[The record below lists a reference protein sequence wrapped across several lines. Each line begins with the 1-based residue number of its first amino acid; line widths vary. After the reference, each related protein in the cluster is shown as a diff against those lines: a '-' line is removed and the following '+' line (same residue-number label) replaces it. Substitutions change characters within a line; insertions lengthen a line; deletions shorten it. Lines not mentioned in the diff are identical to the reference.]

1 MPFLGRVREMR
12 IAERIIDSRG
22 VSACLF
28 VGEPG
33 IGKTALLREIARRH
47 DTVAV
52 STSSNERM
60 WPLSGLSAVAAG
72 LGDARGAA
80 IDAVL
85 ARGRDWPEHLLA
97 DELRRMLL
105 MVVDEPELLVVDDL
119 DEMDSASITVLSYVF
134 GRLRGTGLSVV
145 ASVGALDARHDFA
158 GMAHER
164 VDRLDFDEAVEVAR
178 ALLGPMAAPAVLHI
192 VAEETDGDPGI
203 LTRVRLTAPEAAGDE
218 PLPVPLRLA
227 DDTGRR
233 RRSVPEV
240 VDPRAGTVLD
250 LLSVGPVYGFEPLRA
265 TAMELN
271 VDIDG
276 LIDAGLVAMRGEL
289 ARIADPALRLR
300 RHAALGVDERRRL
313 HERAADDHA
322 AQFPATYQW
331 HRSFL
336 DPAGDRCELLVAA
349 ADLAGQGEPLA
360 AVEFA
365 ERALAGHVGDAE
377 RGRLLVELGEALVL
391 QCQPVLGRHYLRRAG
406 VLDEPVMRARA
417 ALGNLRAIAAVA
429 HAVDDTV
436 LHEQDDVDPRS
447 LERLLAE
454 NGRQHLRRADL
465 SRTMDA
471 VSLAIERGAAGRE
484 TALLARLV
492 EEFGVDPVLPLTID
506 VGVGDTASGC
516 STSIEEG
523 VMIVAL
529 ALLREEYAEVRHRVR
544 SMLDC
549 APRPAPIWRDYL
561 LWLLLAAEVRAGD
574 PVAAREAM
582 AAWQHERVPGRT
594 PDASTM
600 MLFAGAAALDP
611 LDGRAADLVRRG
623 RDLCRREGTPTL
635 LPWFATIDGGL
646 ALAEGRY
653 DDAITAL
660 QAARDA
666 AAFNDPSLLRIDAD
680 LVEALWLSGR
690 RAEARRELARFE
702 KAAERYPRRWTT
714 LALARARAVCRSGA
728 DGEAAFREAK
738 AVTRTDDAPAEH
750 RRLAASRERCLPT
763 VERTPA
769 RIPAR
774 KAPRGRALTPQEQE
788 VVALVGQGLRN
799 REVAA
804 ELYISLR
811 TVELRL
817 TGIYRKLGIASR
829 VHLVALLHGSPTS

>member
-1 MPFLGRVREMR
+1 MPLLGRVRE
-12 IAERIIDSRG
+12 IGVAERVIESRS

-33 IGKTALLREIARRH
+33 SGKTALLREIARRH

-52 STSSNERM
+52 SASPNERL

-72 LGDARGAA
+72 LGAARGAA

-85 ARGRDWPEHLLA
+85 TRGRDWPEHLLA

-105 MVVDEPELLVVDDL
+105 LVVDEPELLVIDDL

-145 ASVGALDARHDFA
+145 ASVGALDGRHDFA
-158 GMAHER
+158 GMIHER
-164 VDRLDFDEAVEVAR
+164 VGRLDFDETVEVAR
-178 ALLGPMAAPAVLHI
+178 AVLGPVAVPAVLQI
-192 VAEETDGDPGI
+192 VAEETAGDPGI

-218 PLPVPLRLA
+218 PLPVPLRLVDA
-227 DDTGRR
+227 TGRR
-233 RRSVPEV
+233 RRNVQAV
-240 VDPRAGTVLD
+240 ADARAGAVLD

-265 TAMELN
+265 TASELG

-276 LIDAGLVAMRGEL
+276 LIDAGLVAVHGEL

-300 RHAALGVDERRRL
+300 RHAALGLDERRRL
-313 HERAADDHA
+313 HERAAGDHA
-322 AQFPATYQW
+322 ARFPATYEW

-336 DPAGDRCELLVAA
+336 DPTGDRRRLLVAA
-349 ADLAGQGEPLA
+349 VDLADHGEPLA

-365 ERALAGHVGDAE
+365 ERAIAGHLGVAE

-406 VLDEPVMRARA
+406 VLAEPVVRARA
-417 ALGNLRAIAAVA
+417 ALGNLRAVAAVA
-429 HAVDDTV
+429 HVVDDSV
-436 LHEQDDVDPRS
+436 LREHDDVDPRS

-454 NGRQHLRRADL
+454 NGRQHLLRADL
-465 SRTMDA
+465 PRTMDA
-471 VSLAIERGAAGRE
+471 VSLAIERGVAGRE

-506 VGVGDTASGC
+506 VGVGEAASGC
-516 STSIEEG
+516 STSNEEG

-549 APRPAPIWRDYL
+549 SPRPAPLWRDYL

-574 PVAAREAM
+574 PVAAREAV

-611 LDGRAADLVRRG
+611 LDGRADDLVRRG
-623 RDLCRREGTPTL
+623 RELCRREGTPTL
-635 LPWFATIDGGL
+635 LPWFDTIDGGL

-653 DDAITAL
+653 DDAIAHL
-660 QAARDA
+660 RAARDA
-666 AAFNDPSLLRIDAD
+666 AAYNDPSLLRVDAD

-690 RAEARRELARFE
+690 RAEARRELTRFE
-702 KAAERYPRRWTT
+702 EAAERYPRRWTA
-714 LALARARAVCRSGA
+714 LALARARAVCRSDA
-728 DGEAAFREAK
+728 DGEAAFREAE
-738 AVTRTDDAPAEH
+738 AVTRTDDAPAER
-750 RRLAASRERCLPT
+750 RRLAASRERCLPAA
-763 VERTPA
+763 ERTPA
-769 RIPAR
+769 RVPAR
-774 KAPRGRALTPQEQE
+774 PAPRGRTLTPQEQE

-799 REVAA
+799 REIAA
-804 ELYISLR
+804 ALYVSLR

-817 TGIYRKLGIASR
+817 TGIYRKLGVASR
-829 VHLVALLHGSPTS
+829 VHLVALLHGAPRA